1 MRTEST
7 DNRAAEAAPNF
18 NYTLA
23 RWPRALVSSLRPS
36 ARRTPRNAESFTD
49 PCTPH
54 QHCNRGQH
62 RRTRIA
68 TAVSTTGR
76 NNNSLTAAAAGVLA
90 GWGKRVHEEIELRRS
105 AHLLARGEGRGEEGR
120 RRLERH
126 GRPGRRQVR
135 DCHGLGILRWGEGR
149 RRWESEA
156 RRQGCFARRRRSA

>member
-54 QHCNRGQH
+54 QHCNRSQH

-90 GWGKRVHEEIELRRS
+90 GRAKRERTEKKLPRLTSLRAERAEGRKDVAAWS
-105 AHLLARGEGRGEEGR
+105 AMVDRGEGKCET
-120 RRLERH
+120 
-126 GRPGRRQVR
+126 VT
-135 DCHGLGILRWGEGR
+135 D
-149 RRWESEA
+149 
-156 RRQGCFARRRRSA
+156 